1 MHSKV
6 KPFITPTSFWEW
18 QARHFVF
25 HSFLLFHILQNIW
38 WLGQSK
44 RNSSRKEY
52 IYPSKCP
59 RMVSYFLTAYLSPTQ
74 ISIHTLGICGKTL
87 LIVVWQMSKT
97 TQFDGEKKK
106 NPRDQAML
114 LLPHTV
120 KITSSS
126 PHFMWVSVWYLQIE
140 QAQSF
145 QPLAVFPENI

>member
-1 MHSKV
+1 
-6 KPFITPTSFWEW
+6 
-18 QARHFVF
+18 
-25 HSFLLFHILQNIW
+25 
-38 WLGQSK
+38 
-44 RNSSRKEY
+44 
-52 IYPSKCP
+52 
-59 RMVSYFLTAYLSPTQ
+59 
-74 ISIHTLGICGKTL
+74 
-87 LIVVWQMSKT
+87 MSKT

>member
-25 HSFLLFHILQNIW
+25 HSFLLFHILQNSMVTW
-38 WLGQSK
+38 TKQKKLKQK
-44 RNSSRKEY
+44 RKHLSQQ
-52 IYPSKCP
+52 
-59 RMVSYFLTAYLSPTQ
+59 VSQNGKLFSDSIPVTYTD
-74 ISIHTLGICGKTL
+74 IHTLGICGKTL

-145 QPLAVFPENI
+145 QPQAVFTENI